1 MLLKFPHSPV
11 DGTAVIAEKL
21 SEGNSPLHRLDP
33 RVKLCLA
40 LPYAFLVA
48 LSESVAVSCA
58 ALALGIVLVAVAR
71 LKVGLVAARLRM
83 LFLFILLLW
92 ITLPLS
98 MPGTVV
104 YTIGRL
110 RVSLGGLQRALS
122 ISLKSTAI
130 VLLVI
135 SLLGTSTVFSLAHAL
150 SHFRLPKKLLYLFFL
165 SYRYIYVIGVEY
177 RRLRD
182 AMRVRAFKP
191 GTNIHTYRSY
201 GYLIGMLLIRS
212 FERSERIYHAM
223 LCRGFQGRFYLLDH
237 FHMHRRD
244 IAFLLVMSL
253 MLIGMGL
260 CEWFLTIS

>member
-1 MLLKFPHSPV
+1 
-11 DGTAVIAEKL
+11 VIAEKL
-21 SEGNSPLHRLDP
+21 SEGGSILHRLDP

-40 LPYAFLVA
+40 LLYAFLIA
-48 LSESVAVSCA
+48 FSESIAVSCS
-58 ALALGIVLVAVAR
+58 ALALGIMLIAAAR
-71 LKVGLVAARLRM
+71 LKVKLVLARLRM

-92 ITLPLS
+92 ITFPLS
-98 MPGTVV
+98 MPGTAV

-110 RVSLGGLQRALS
+110 SISLEGLQRALNV
-122 ISLKSTAI
+122 SLKSTAI
-130 VLLVI
+130 VLLVM
-135 SLLGTSTVFSLAHAL
+135 SLLGTSTVFSLVHAL
-150 SHFRLPKKLLYLFFL
+150 SHFRVPKKLLYLFFL

-191 GTNIHTYRSY
+191 RTDIHTYRSY

-244 IAFLLVMSL
+244 LAFLLGMSL
-253 MLIGMGL
+253 TLIGMGL
-260 CEWFLTIS
+260 GEWLLTVS